1 MYRWIWPLEKIAL
14 FLVAVSIIL
23 VFVFSIHLANGSSM
37 YPSISDGELCLFF
50 RLETPQ
56 REDIVSYKYN
66 QKLRMG
72 RVVAIAG
79 DKVSVDHGKLYVNG
93 YEKESFYEVS
103 GHVAEHVVSS
113 QCVFIVNDYRA
124 DQNDSRKFGDMAIDA
139 IEGVYFASV
148 RTGGHSA

>member
-1 MYRWIWPLEKIAL
+1 M
-14 FLVAVSIIL
+14 
-23 VFVFSIHLANGSSM
+23 ANGSSM

-50 RLETPQ
+50 RLDTPQ

-103 GHVAEHVVSS
+103 G
-113 QCVFIVNDYRA
+113 QCVFIINDYRA

>member
-1 MYRWIWPLEKIAL
+1 MYRWMWPLEKIAL
-14 FLVAVSIIL
+14 FLVATSIIFM
-23 VFVFSIHLANGSSM
+23 FVFSIHMANGASM
-37 YPSISDGELCLFF
+37 YPTISDGEICLFF
-50 RLETPQ
+50 RLDTPE
-56 REDIVSYKYN
+56 REDIVSYIYN
-66 QKLRMG
+66 QKLYMG

-103 GHVAEHVVSS
+103 GQVAEHIVGS
-113 QCVFIVNDYRA
+113 QSVFIMNDYRT
-124 DQNDSRKFGDMAIDA
+124 DQNDSRKFGEMPIDH